1 MKTILTIILFFAIT
15 CPCFAALTENDI
27 RRIFREEIKPLETRI
42 VGLETRIVGLE
53 TRAGGL
59 ETRMGELEKG
69 VATIEGKMATK
80 DDIITLLEKLGNKI
94 ETLYGIIIASF
105 VTLIVVIAVPQIII
119 AYRERRE
126 SRLSQE
132 VDELKRRIVE
142 LEGKKLIMP

>member
-1 MKTILTIILFFAIT
+1 MKNVLTIILLFAVA
-15 CPCFAALTENDI
+15 CPCFAELTENDI
-27 RRIFREEIKPLETRI
+27 RKIRQVVREEIKPLETRI
-42 VGLETRIVGLE
+42 G
-53 TRAGGL
+53 A
-59 ETRMGELEKG
+59 LEKS

-80 DDIITLLEKLGNKI
+80 DDIIAVKSEIISVQQNLGDKI

-126 SRLSQE
+126 SRLSKE

-142 LEGKKLIMP
+142 LEGKKVIMP